1 MSYIL
6 SDTQLVTVTESTTEA
21 NQATFT
27 IEPLS
32 PGYGVTIGN
41 TLRRILLGSME
52 GAAITS
58 VRVDGATHEFTA
70 VPGVREDMV
79 NVILQLKQVRLRLHG
94 DDAAS
99 LVVQKKGPGTVT
111 VADFKANPAV
121 EFINPDHVI
130 AHLDKGANF
139 SMEIEVRKGRG
150 YSSTESRRDEKLPL
164 GTIALDSIFS
174 PVTRVTFDVE
184 NTRVGNLTNYNKL
197 HMSITTDG
205 SITPQDALQTASK
218 IAVEH
223 FAIVAGNPTEQV
235 SAADADVA
243 TEETTEDEK
252 PKRRA
257 RKTKESSEA

>member
-21 NQATFT
+21 NQATFA

-58 VRVDGATHEFTA
+58 VRIDGATHEFTA
-70 VPGVREDMV
+70 VPGVREDLVTVM
-79 NVILQLKQVRLRLHG
+79 LQLKQVRLRLHG

-121 EFINPDHVI
+121 EFIDPTQVI

-164 GTIALDSIFS
+164 GTIALDGIFS
-174 PVTRVTFDVE
+174 PVTRVTFNIE
-184 NTRVGNLTNYNKL
+184 NTRVGNLTNYDKL
-197 HMSITTDG
+197 HLTITTDG
-205 SITPQDALQTASK
+205 SITPQDALQTAAK

-223 FAIVAGNPTEQV
+223 FAIVAGTPADQSVTAETEALIET
-235 SAADADVA
+235 SD
-243 TEETTEDEK
+243 EEEK